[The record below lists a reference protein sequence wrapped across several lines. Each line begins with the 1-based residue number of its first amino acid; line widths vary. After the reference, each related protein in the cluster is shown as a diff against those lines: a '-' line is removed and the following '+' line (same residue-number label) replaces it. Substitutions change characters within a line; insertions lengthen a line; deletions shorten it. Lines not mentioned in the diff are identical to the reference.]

1 MKPPIDPKLLDFAT
15 EGQAEQYKLYME
27 HQSYT
32 KVGEILGNDPAV
44 IRRAILRLVAGAAR
58 QGYSPDHDMTHE
70 AAPGFQVKGVS
81 TLYNGD
87 GDITAQWVKTD
98 KSKEES
104 LELIKDAVEAIC
116 APCKGVVEAI
126 KAPKR
131 LNSDLLV
138 TYPIPDLHKGML
150 SWGLETGADYDTD
163 IATDLARKAQGR
175 LVSAAPNASTALIAN
190 LGDFFHTDNESNQ
203 TNASGHK
210 LEVDGRWSKIFYSGV
225 LLVRDLIIMALNK
238 HDKVV
243 VRFAKGNHDEHTS
256 VGLAVAL
263 IMAFEN
269 NPRVDIELPL
279 NPFQYYVFGGVLLGM
294 VHNCKPNDLEGIMA
308 NDMREEWGKA
318 KFCHW
323 LTAHI
328 HNKTAHE
335 FKGCTAESFRTIA
348 AKDAWTNRS
357 GYRSGRDMTAI
368 VYHKEWGEVERF
380 RVGIESII

>member
-15 EGQAEQYKLYME
+15 EGQAEKYKLYME

-44 IRRAILRLVAGAAR
+44 VRRAILRLVSSAAR

-98 KSKEES
+98 KTREEV
-104 LELIKDAVEAIC
+104 LDNLMEAVEAIC
-116 APCKGVVEAI
+116 EPCKSVI
-126 KAPKR
+126 PYISPPKR
-131 LNSDLLV
+131 CVDDLMTV
-138 TYPIPDLHKGML
+138 YPIPDLHTGML
-150 SWGLETGADYDTD
+150 AWSLEAGNDYDTK
-163 IATDLARKAQGR
+163 IAVDLLKKAQGR
-175 LVSAAPNASTALIAN
+175 LVAAAPKSKTALIAN
-190 LGDFFHTDNESNQ
+190 LGDFYHSDNESNR
-203 TNASGHK
+203 TNASGHQ
-210 LEVDGRWSKIFYSGV
+210 LDADGRWAKIFYSGV
-225 LLVRDLIIMALNK
+225 IAFKELIRMALAK
-238 HDKVV
+238 HEKVV

-256 VGLAVAL
+256 VALAVA
-263 IMAFEN
+263 ISMAFDK
-269 NPRVDIELPL
+269 NPRVDIELPI
-279 NPFQYYVFGGVLLGM
+279 NPFQYFEFGKVLLGM

-308 NDMREEWGKA
+308 NDMREQWGRA

-335 FKGCTAESFRTIA
+335 FKGCTAESFRTIS

-368 VYHKEWGEVERF
+368 VYHKKWGEVERF